1 MTKAANAFRTI
12 SEVADELAVQK
23 HVLRF
28 WEVKFPQI
36 RPMKRGGGRRYY
48 RPEDMVL
55 LRGIQ
60 HLLHAEGYTIKGVQ
74 KILREQGVEQVKVHG
89 LAAIAAAEALIAPA
103 KIKRAAAPS
112 TAATGG
118 GRVRAL
124 PKSAPTAAAVKDSHT
139 PGAPTKGNLVKV
151 PPLEAAHR
159 TALEL
164 ALRELLACREALV
177 GTPAGGQTAT
187 APRPRATRAAS
198 SR

>member
-1 MTKAANAFRTI
+1 MSKSVDAFRTI
-12 SEVADELAVQK
+12 SEVADVLDVQK

-89 LAAIAAAEALIAPA
+89 LAATALAESMAKAANGKAVPGKTKAPVA
-103 KIKRAAAPS
+103 TTAPVAS
-112 TAATGG
+112 A

-124 PKSAPTAAAVKDSHT
+124 PKAEKVSAEAKPSL
-139 PGAPTKGNLVKV
+139 APV
-151 PPLEAAHR
+151 HR
-159 TALEL
+159 IAIET
-164 ALRELLACREALV
+164 ALRELMACRDAL
-177 GTPAGGQTAT
+177 TSPAMASPAVHAT
-187 APRPRATRAAS
+187 LTEPRRTKS
-198 SR
+198 SRASR

>member
-1 MTKAANAFRTI
+1 MSKSADAFRTI
-12 SEVADELAVQK
+12 SEVADVLDVQK

-89 LAAIAAAEALIAPA
+89 LAATALAESGGKVPAAKPAASKQLPGSSESAPA
-103 KIKRAAAPS
+103 APVTS
-112 TAATGG
+112 A

-124 PKSAPTAAAVKDSHT
+124 PKSATKPEAPAK
-139 PGAPTKGNLVKV
+139 GAPSAFIAVID
-151 PPLEAAHR
+151 AAIK
-159 TALEL
+159 EL
-164 ALRELLACREALV
+164 QACRAALV
-177 GTPAGGQTAT
+177 DAASTASQVS
-187 APRPRATRAAS
+187 REQPRAAKAGRAA
-198 SR
+198 R